1 LKQNL
6 YILLISYS
14 NALPRVF
21 ILADMT
27 EQEANTEFRLTD
39 SKKEAT
45 WCEIVRRLEDNIN
58 YLKTKI
64 KLCYIY

>member
-1 LKQNL
+1 
-6 YILLISYS
+6 
-14 NALPRVF
+14 VF